1 VSLALRGGQG
11 PFVLEK
17 WYSDTLAPDG
27 AVLLVYLGWMRVFGV
42 PLARVTAELFRPDG
56 TAVRGHAKARW
67 VRGAG
72 ERLEF
77 GPATLRND
85 SLAWQTPGLS
95 GEVRFTARHP
105 PATLRDP
112 FLEEGGRRLLWTVEV
127 PDADVAGELRWP
139 GGATAIA
146 GRGYRDRVWFD
157 LRPWRFPI
165 RELRWGRA
173 ASASHATTWVA
184 ARTGAG
190 EVAATWTDG
199 EVHGGPAREPE
210 LGSSRVL
217 VESRVADLEG
227 LRLGALRPLLR
238 RLTGDPLE
246 VKRAGAACLAGEP
259 ARAVHER
266 VVWG

>member
-1 VSLALRGGQG
+1 VSLRLRGGQG

-17 WYSDTLAPDG
+17 WYADTLAPDG
-27 AVLLVYLGWMRVFGV
+27 TVLLVYLGWMRVLGL

-56 TAVRGHAKARW
+56 TAVRGHAKARR

-72 ERLEF
+72 DGMEF
-77 GPATLRND
+77 GPATLRAD
-85 SLAWQTPGLS
+85 TLAWSTPGLS
-95 GEVRFTARHP
+95 GEIRFAARHP
-105 PATLRDP
+105 AATLREP

-127 PDADVAGELRWP
+127 PDADVTGELRWP

-157 LRPWRFPI
+157 LRPGRFPI

-173 ASASHATTWVA
+173 VSASHATTWVA

-199 EVHGGPAREPE
+199 AVRGGAAAEPDLGPA
-210 LGSSRVL
+210 RVL
-217 VESRVADLEG
+217 VESRIADLEG

-238 RLTGDPLE
+238 RLTGDPHQ
-246 VKRAGAACLAGEP
+246 VKRAGAATLAGEP
-259 ARAVHER
+259 ARAIHER
-266 VVWG
+266 VVWC